1 MRLVE
6 VFFVLAL
13 GCGGQT
19 GMPGSIGVVAVRE
32 ATGRIVITEV
42 PAGGAGARAGL
53 EVGDEIVAVDGV
65 AVAGMSADDFHR
77 AVRGP
82 VGTRVTI
89 DVRRDG
95 MIHKIAVDRAAMREI
110 KAQKQ

>member
-1 MRLVE
+1 MEALV
-6 VFFVLAL
+6 VLAL
-13 GCGGQT
+13 QNGCGGSN

-32 ATGRIVITEV
+32 GTGRIVITEV
-42 PAGGAGARAGL
+42 PDGGAGAKAGL

-65 AVAGMSADDFHR
+65 SVDGMNANDFHR
-77 AVRGP
+77 AVRGT

-95 MIHKIAVDRAAMREI
+95 LVHRIGVDRSAMREI
-110 KAQKQ
+110 QTKKD